1 MKEYSPKELI
11 MLSFNPF
18 FSDQKNL
25 RWVRNEISFEI
36 NAIYKIRS
44 IYKNEI

>member
-25 RWVRNEISFEI
+25 RWMRNEISLEM
-36 NAIYKIRS
+36 NMIYKTRP